1 MLVSVIIPT
10 LGQALIFKE
19 MLESLEK
26 QTLQPDEIVIV
37 DSSKDGAIENL
48 CSSYIKNLPIK
59 FFKVTDLYPGEAR
72 NFGIKK
78 SSGDIIATIDSKTVP
93 NKHWLETG
101 VNNINSKNYDISFGT
116 TEYEASSSFQ
126 KILQACIYGKIPVQT
141 LPGSV
146 FSKDIFYHVGVFAE
160 GTRSGEDLEWRNRAM
175 TKGLSIHTQTNN
187 PLKYND
193 ISKNIFLEIKRA
205 FVYQLHGAKLD
216 VQHRARIVI
225 FGIGILMITL
235 LIPQWNNLVGWENS
249 RLYIENITKSY
260 FYFLSIFTLIS
271 LALSHKLNKV
281 ARNLWFK
288 FLFISI
294 FILSSFFVFKWN
306 SAMANW
312 VEESVYYI
320 PHITKIFVGSIFMS
334 GILFRGIYIPISRG
348 ISQHYIFPFHWML
361 VGLVGTIIDLAKFP
375 GYFIGA
381 VFGLFRLGK

>member
-19 MLESLEK
+19 ILESLEK

-146 FSKDIFYHVGVFAE
+146 FSKDIFYHVP
-160 GTRSGEDLEWRNRAM
+160 
-175 TKGLSIHTQTNN
+175 GLIQFF
-187 PLKYND
+187 LD
-193 ISKNIFLEIKRA
+193 WMQQINIL
-205 FVYQLHGAKLD
+205 
-216 VQHRARIVI
+216 
-225 FGIGILMITL
+225 T
-235 LIPQWNNLVGWENS
+235 PQ
-249 RLYIENITKSY
+249 
-260 FYFLSIFTLIS
+260 F
-271 LALSHKLNKV
+271 
-281 ARNLWFK
+281 
-288 FLFISI
+288 
-294 FILSSFFVFKWN
+294 
-306 SAMANW
+306 
-312 VEESVYYI
+312 
-320 PHITKIFVGSIFMS
+320 
-334 GILFRGIYIPISRG
+334 
-348 ISQHYIFPFHWML
+348 
-361 VGLVGTIIDLAKFP
+361 
-375 GYFIGA
+375 
-381 VFGLFRLGK
+381 